1 MTRRANWPSQGVSA
15 FESTAPQRAEGAD
28 SASAPLRNRL
38 YRNLFIAQFVSN
50 VGTWM
55 QSVAAQ
61 WFLVESH
68 SSDTIV
74 ALVQTA
80 SLGPT
85 LLLGLYA
92 GVLADLFDRRR
103 LLMFLQ
109 TYAVVVA
116 LTLAVV
122 TYLGELDPTSLLMFT
137 VAIGLASALTA
148 PAWQAI
154 QPEIVPRE
162 QIPAAATLSSV
173 SVNIARVVGPAIG
186 GVVVALA
193 GPAAVFAINAVS
205 FTAIIGVLLTW
216 RRPKQIAPIER
227 ERVGQAIV
235 TGLQYVWNGP
245 IFRRILVRTALFVFP
260 ASALLALLPVAAAR
274 SWHLGASGYGV
285 ALGAIGFGA
294 VLAVGISAPLRERV
308 PSNLLLAA
316 CHAIYGLAALAVAWL
331 PFGAAIPM
339 LMLSGMSWLITLTT
353 LNASAQLSLP
363 QWVRARGL
371 SIYLLVFTGAQA
383 VGSYV
388 FGLVA
393 TRTGLDHA
401 LIWSAILLGAATLS
415 VPLLPLLPLP
425 AGVTLDRSNA
435 WPSPTVMFEPS
446 PHDGPVLVTARYR
459 VPPENL
465 DPFVRAMGAVRQS
478 RLRTGGHSWQLYHSP
493 EDPEVVLERFTVLS
507 WTEFQRQH
515 TERWVDVDDDAFAKA
530 VSHTVDSTPS
540 MQYFIALRLSR

>member
-1 MTRRANWPSQGVSA
+1 MT
-15 FESTAPQRAEGAD
+15 QREEGAD
-28 SASAPLRNRL
+28 SASAPLHNRL

-122 TYLGELDPTSLLMFT
+122 TYLGKLDPTSLLMFT
-137 VAIGLASALTA
+137 VAIGVASALTA

-186 GVVVALA
+186 GVVVAFA

-205 FTAIIGVLLTW
+205 FTAIIGVLRRW

-245 IFRRILVRTALFVFP
+245 IFLRILFRTALFVFP
-260 ASALLALLPVAAAR
+260 ASALLALLPVAASGR
-274 SWHLGASGYGV
+274 WHLGASGYGV

-294 VLAVGISAPLRERV
+294 VLAVVISAPLRQRV

-316 CHAIYGLAALAVAWL
+316 CHATYGLAALAVAWL

-353 LNASAQLSLP
+353 LNAAAQLSLP

-383 VGSYV
+383 IGSYV

-425 AGVTLDRSNA
+425 AGATLGRSNA

-446 PHDGPVLVTARYR
+446 PNDGPVLVTARYR

-465 DPFVRAMGAVRQS
+465 DPFIRSMGAVRQA

-515 TERWVDVDDDAFAKA
+515 TERWVDVDDDAFATA
-530 VSHTVDSTPS
+530 VSHTVESTSS
-540 MQYFIALRLSR
+540 MQYFIALRLPR

>member
-1 MTRRANWPSQGVSA
+1 
-15 FESTAPQRAEGAD
+15 
-28 SASAPLRNRL
+28 L
-38 YRNLFIAQFVSN
+38 
-50 VGTWM
+50 
-55 QSVAAQ
+55 
-61 WFLVESH
+61 
-68 SSDTIV
+68 
-74 ALVQTA
+74 
-80 SLGPT
+80 

-122 TYLGELDPTSLLMFT
+122 TYLGKLDPTSLLMFT

-235 TGLQYVWNGP
+235 TGL
-245 IFRRILVRTALFVFP
+245 R
-260 ASALLALLPVAAAR
+260 
-274 SWHLGASGYGV
+274 
-285 ALGAIGFGA
+285 
-294 VLAVGISAPLRERV
+294 
-308 PSNLLLAA
+308 
-316 CHAIYGLAALAVAWL
+316 
-331 PFGAAIPM
+331 
-339 LMLSGMSWLITLTT
+339 
-353 LNASAQLSLP
+353 
-363 QWVRARGL
+363 VRARGL

-425 AGVTLDRSNA
+425 AGVTLGRSNA

-515 TERWVDVDDDAFAKA
+515 TERWVDVDHDAFANA

-540 MQYFIALRLSR
+540 MQYFIALRLSQ